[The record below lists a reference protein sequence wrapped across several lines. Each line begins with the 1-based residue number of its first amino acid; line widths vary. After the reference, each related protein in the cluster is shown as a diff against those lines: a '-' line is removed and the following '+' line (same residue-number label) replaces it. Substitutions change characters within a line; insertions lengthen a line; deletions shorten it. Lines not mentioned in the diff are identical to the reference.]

1 MGTFDP
7 ESEGIITRVIQYFNE
22 FNNDIEHY
30 NSFHL
35 RIKEINEKKI
45 NRKQL
50 TPDDLAFEEEYDNLT
65 YMDLD
70 LSYIDNIL
78 DFYGF
83 HFSKNLKQPQ
93 NLADFLIDKINDI
106 EEYPSDLTLYSAY
119 TNQTNLN
126 NKNLCWFTHR
136 IDQSILFPFDISRL
150 DISNAESNRP
160 HIYSFRL
167 KQPLK
172 LINSKS
178 NHNMEIFD
186 KFFPFGKYFYKKLI
200 KYAFNEDLYNQETFA
215 VVKNKRILYII
226 EAINR
231 FISSKKSRFQKIDGY
246 KNDLDQCEI
255 AVIGF
260 SNLVDKQTIKEY
272 RITQIGRTD
281 NFFKLPILQDQLD
294 DFFFIIGDIS
304 YDIKSKS
311 RMTCPENLIIKY
323 INTNGQEPEKIFNC
337 SCMPIDVWQKKYLK
351 YKTKYL
357 KVKSF
362 IRGYH

>member
-1 MGTFDP
+1 MAQSFDQD
-7 ESEGIITRVIQYFNE
+7 SEDIITRAIEYFND
-22 FNNDIEHY
+22 FNDKIEHY

-35 RIKEINEKKI
+35 RMQEINEKKI
-45 NRKQL
+45 NREQL
-50 TPDDLAFEEEYDNLT
+50 NPYDLAFEEEYDNLT

-70 LSYIDNIL
+70 LENL
-78 DFYGF
+78 FDFHSF
-83 HFSKNLKQPQ
+83 RFSKNLNRPQ
-93 NLADFLIDKINDI
+93 DLADFFIDKIRDI
-106 EEYPSDLTLYSAY
+106 EEYYSDLTFYSSY
-119 TNQTNLN
+119 TTKQPDLF
-126 NKNLCWFTHR
+126 NKNLCWFTNR

-150 DISNAESNRP
+150 DIFNAETNEP
-160 HIYSFRL
+160 HMYSFRINRS
-167 KQPLK
+167 LK

-186 KFFPFGKYFYKKLI
+186 KFFPFGKYFHQKFI
-200 KYAFNEDLYNQETFA
+200 KYVFNEDLYNQETFA

-231 FISSKKSRFQKIDGY
+231 FINSKKSRFQKIDGY

-260 SNLVDKQTIKEY
+260 SNLVDRQSIREY
-272 RITQIGRTD
+272 QITEIGRTG
-281 NFFKLPILQDQLD
+281 NFFKLPIIQNQLD
-294 DFFFIIGDIS
+294 DFFLTIGNII

-323 INTNGQEPEKIFNC
+323 INTNGLEPEQIFNC

-357 KVKSF
+357 KLKSF
-362 IRGYH
+362 IR

>member
-1 MGTFDP
+1 MDTFDP
-7 ESEGIITRVIQYFNE
+7 ESEGIITRVISYFNE
-22 FNNDIEHY
+22 FNIVIEHY

-35 RIKEINEKKI
+35 RMKKINEKKI
-45 NRKQL
+45 NREQL
-50 TPDDLAFEEEYDNLT
+50 TPDDLSFEEEYDNLN

-70 LSYIDNIL
+70 ISYIDNNIF
-78 DFYGF
+78 DFFGF
-83 HFSKNLKQPQ
+83 KFSKDLKNPQ
-93 NLADFLIDKINDI
+93 NLADFFIDKINNI
-106 EEYPSDLTLYSAY
+106 EKYPSDLTLYSAY
-119 TNQTNLN
+119 TNQTNIM

-150 DISNAESNRP
+150 DIFNAESNRP
-160 HIYSFRL
+160 HIYSFKL

-178 NHNMEIFD
+178 NHNMEIFNN
-186 KFFPFGKYFYKKLI
+186 FFPFEGYFFKNFI
-200 KYAFNEDLYNQETFA
+200 KFVFNEDFNQETFA
-215 VVKNKRILYII
+215 IVKNKRILYII

-260 SNLVDKQTIKEY
+260 SNLVDIQTIKEY
-272 RITQIGRTD
+272 RITQIGRTG
-281 NFFKLPILQDQLD
+281 NFFKLPIKQHQLD
-294 DFFFIIGDIS
+294 NFFRIIGDII

-323 INTNGQEPEKIFNC
+323 RNTNGQEPEKIFNC

-351 YKTKYL
+351 YKKKYL
-357 KVKSF
+357 QLKSF
-362 IRGYH
+362 IR